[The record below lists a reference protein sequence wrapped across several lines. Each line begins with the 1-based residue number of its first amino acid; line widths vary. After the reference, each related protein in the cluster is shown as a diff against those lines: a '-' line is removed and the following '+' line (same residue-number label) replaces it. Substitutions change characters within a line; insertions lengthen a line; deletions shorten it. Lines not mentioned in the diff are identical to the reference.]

1 MDLKTKIENFSRDLE
16 RKGDDL
22 KNMARDLERL
32 ADEVKELEKEK
43 KE

>member
-1 MDLKTKIENFSRDLE
+1 MDLKTKVENFSRDLE
-16 RKGDDL
+16 RKGDEL

-32 ADEVKELEKEK
+32 ADEVKEIEKS